1 MEAPKMDN
9 LQEFYSYHGVFDP
22 NSVTV
27 RGANEG
33 SSCHG
38 STLDKADKKRRRA
51 IRREEYAARSRAKRE
66 KACTVVE
73 GFQMN
78 NLHQFY
84 MYYGMYDLN
93 IAAVAEKKRLQVI
106 RNREY
111 AAEARAKK
119 QAYIAKLEAELA
131 KLEKEYAILYNA
143 WKEMVAVSEMM
154 KFRNFVAMETSSA
167 PPSKLNK
174 SLNSFVL
181 DL

>member
-66 KACTVVE
+66 
-73 GFQMN
+73 MN